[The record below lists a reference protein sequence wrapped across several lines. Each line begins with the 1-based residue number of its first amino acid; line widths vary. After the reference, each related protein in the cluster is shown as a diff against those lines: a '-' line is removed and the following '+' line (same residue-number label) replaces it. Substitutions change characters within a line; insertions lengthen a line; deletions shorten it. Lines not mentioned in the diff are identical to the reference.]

1 MRRRVPRR
9 RPVDLR
15 VVLGSRAGGPFG
27 PCGAGPMAP
36 TRGPSMA
43 DSVLVAVRS
52 KCRKSQGAG
61 LMKKAF
67 PIGLM
72 IVGLAFLIG
81 GGYTAFRGWDA
92 KAQVRDELLA
102 QNIVTTPDASIPNV
116 KVQDAATAQSMADII
131 QHHMLEATG
140 GQTYAE
146 MDRYLAADG
155 GTTSDDT
162 AALLDDGGNPVPNPL
177 RNVAFQAVSLRTSLY
192 TSVMA
197 FNVSDLVM
205 GLGLMIAVVGLAI
218 GGVGV
223 ALGGLAIPSLARK
236 VHVEPIVA
244 ETTA

>member
-1 MRRRVPRR
+1 
-9 RPVDLR
+9 
-15 VVLGSRAGGPFG
+15 
-27 PCGAGPMAP
+27 
-36 TRGPSMA
+36 
-43 DSVLVAVRS
+43 
-52 KCRKSQGAG
+52 
-61 LMKKAF
+61 MKKAF

-81 GGYTAFRGWDA
+81 GGYTAYRGWDA
-92 KAQVRDELLA
+92 KSQVQDELLA

-116 KVQDAATAQSMADII
+116 KVKDAATAQSMADII
-131 QHHMLEATG
+131 EHHMLEATG

-162 AALLDDGGNPVPNPL
+162 AALLDGGGNPVPNPL

-192 TSVMA
+192 TSIMA

-244 ETTA
+244 NTTV